1 MATVTVNINY
11 GMDMRGFDFSSIY
24 DAYSYTYGSTIFR
37 ASYGDGWLDEFR
49 GTGFKY
55 NSYGEPVSG
64 TVTGYALVYNSTKVL
79 SVDGG
84 SVAVTSIVKAAGTY
98 STKDDLAIVSSVL
111 KGNDK
116 ITGGNGADYLTGFAG
131 NDTIIANKGDDVLKG
146 GTGDDKL
153 YGGAGKD
160 KLYGE
165 DGNDRLYGG
174 LEKDF
179 LHGGAGKDTFVFDTK
194 LGSTNI
200 DTIDDFSVKD
210 DTIWLDDDIFTKA
223 GKVGDLASGA
233 FYVGTKAHDSSDRI
247 IYDSKSGKLWYDAD
261 GNGKGAATQFAQ
273 LDAGLKLTAA
283 DFDIIG

>member
-1 MATVTVNINY
+1 MAIVTVNINY

-37 ASYGDGWLDEFR
+37 ANYGDGWLDEFK
-49 GTGFKY
+49 GTGFRY

-64 TVTGYALVYNSTKVL
+64 TVTSYALVYNGTKVL
-79 SVDGG
+79 SVDSG

-98 STKDDLAIVSSVL
+98 STKDDVAIVSSVL

-116 ITGGNGADYLTGFAG
+116 ITGGNGVDYLTGFAG
-131 NDTIIANKGDDVLKG
+131 NDTIFANKGNDILKG

-153 YGGAGKD
+153 DGGAGKD

-174 LEKDF
+174 LDKDF

-210 DTIWLDDDIFTKA
+210 DTIWLDDDIFTKV

-247 IYDSKSGKLWYDAD
+247 VYDNKSGKLWYDAD
-261 GNGKGAATQFAQ
+261 GHGTGAAIQFAQ
-273 LDAGLKLTAA
+273 LDPGLKLTAA